1 MSRTVSCT
9 GNEFCNLAVVETK
22 ERARRVA
29 EYLDENI
36 ELDEKIRIHFIGCP
50 NACGQK
56 HIADI
61 GLQGALVKTPD
72 GMVDAFD
79 IAVGG
84 ILGPGAKFNEALK
97 GRVKG
102 DDIAGVLA
110 TIDYLLQG
118 RPPSWRNLPPIR
130 PSCWSSCIPR
140 KTDCNIGRLIG
151 KEKLLAES
159 YGCRLCRS

>member
-9 GNEFCNLAVVETK
+9 GNEFCNLAIVETK

-29 EYLDENI
+29 EYLDEHVQ
-36 ELDEKIRIHFIGCP
+36 LDEKIRIHFIGCP
-50 NACGQK
+50 NGCGQK

-61 GLQGALVKTPD
+61 GLQGSLVKTPE

-84 ILGPGAKFNEALK
+84 ILGPGAVLNKPLK

-102 DDIAGVLA
+102 DDVPAVLA
-110 TIDYLLQG
+110 GLIEFYKQG
-118 RPPSWRNLPPIR
+118 RESGETFHAYVLRVGVPAFQ
-130 PSCWSSCIPR
+130 
-140 KTDCNIGRLIG
+140 
-151 KEKLLAES
+151 EKLTELLAAKAA
-159 YGCRLCRS
+159 G